1 MSSDKIGKVKSFNE
15 ILESLLVQMSPII
28 GTTYHKKYM
37 MIIKLNAMMP
47 IQEFLLQATPVRD
60 KILNRDESYFE
71 TDTALSTLVDVET
84 KYIKNILKL
93 QNIYTKLDKTSR
105 DTVWQIFQCML
116 ILAEE
121 WSQM

>member
-1 MSSDKIGKVKSFNE
+1 MPSDKIGKVKSFNE

-47 IQEFLLQATPVRD
+47 IQEFLIQATPVRD

-105 DTVWQIFQCML
+105 DNVWQIFQCML

>member
-28 GTTYHKKYM
+28 GTTYHKKCM
-37 MIIKLNAMMP
+37 MIIKLNAMLP

-60 KILNRDESYFE
+60 KILKRDESYFE
-71 TDTALSTLVDVET
+71 TDTALSTLVDVNT
-84 KYIKNILKL
+84 KYINNILKL

-105 DTVWQIFQCML
+105 DNVWQIFQCML

-121 WSQM
+121 WSQI